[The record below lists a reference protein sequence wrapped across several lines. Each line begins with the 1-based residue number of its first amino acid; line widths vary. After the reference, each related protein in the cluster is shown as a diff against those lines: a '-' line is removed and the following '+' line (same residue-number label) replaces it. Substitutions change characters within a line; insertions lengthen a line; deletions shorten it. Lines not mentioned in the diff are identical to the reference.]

1 MAVPVRSVPARSAA
15 TVLLVRDGTGQD
27 GEPVIEVCMLR
38 RNLNASFAAGAHVF
52 PGGSVDHGDGD
63 PELESRCRG
72 RTDAEASA
80 TLGLPEGG
88 LAFWVAAVR
97 ECFEEAGVVLAY
109 PPATGEETGPGAR
122 VGSPVMLD
130 SSDPA
135 VRARF
140 TRHRD
145 ELNAGSARFVDVCK
159 EEGLELATDALHY
172 ISRWITPG
180 FMPKRFDTRFFV
192 CAAPPGQVALHDD
205 GETIATI
212 WLRPAEA
219 LDRNRRGEVD
229 LLPPTIANLE
239 TVGRF
244 ATTEALLR
252 AAATM
257 TAAPA
262 LEAVVATAAGE
273 FKVLRPGD
281 AGYQD
286 AVARMVADAG

>member
-1 MAVPVRSVPARSAA
+1 
-15 TVLLVRDGTGQD
+15 
-27 GEPVIEVCMLR
+27 MLR
-38 RNLNASFAAGAHVF
+38 RNLGASFAAGAHVF
-52 PGGSVDHGDGD
+52 PGGSVDEADRD
-63 PELESRCRG
+63 PEFESLCRG

-80 TLGLPEGG
+80 TLGLAEGG
-88 LAFWVAAVR
+88 LSFWVAAVR

-109 PPATGEETGPGAR
+109 PPTAREGVEPGDP
-122 VGSPVMLD
+122 VGSPAMLD
-130 SSDPA
+130 ASDPA
-135 VRARF
+135 VRERF
-140 TRHRD
+140 AAHRD
-145 ELNAGSARFVDVCK
+145 ALNAGTDRFVDVCGA
-159 EEGLELATDALHY
+159 EGLELATDVLHY

-205 GETIATI
+205 GETIATV
-212 WLRPAEA
+212 WLRPADA
-219 LDRNRRGEVD
+219 LDAGRRGELD

-244 ATTEALLR
+244 ATTAELLD

-257 TAAPA
+257 VEMPA
-262 LEAVVATAAGE
+262 MEAVVATEAGE

-281 AGYQD
+281 AGYED